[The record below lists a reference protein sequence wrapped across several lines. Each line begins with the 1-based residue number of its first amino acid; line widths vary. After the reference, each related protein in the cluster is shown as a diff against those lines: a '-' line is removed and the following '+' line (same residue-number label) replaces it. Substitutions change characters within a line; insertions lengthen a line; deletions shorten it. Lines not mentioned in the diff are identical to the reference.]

1 MESDCVSGDVTEDHG
16 TKTGCFPLAYKESP
30 SVLRGGEGDGEYEEK
45 VQYWMPFYEGQGL
58 HDASWRYY
66 FGGNIYRG
74 NGSHGCVNLPVWAA
88 AEIYEAVETGT
99 AIIIFYE

>member
-1 MESDCVSGDVTEDHG
+1 
-16 TKTGCFPLAYKESP
+16 
-30 SVLRGGEGDGEYEEK
+30 
-45 VQYWMPFYEGQGL
+45 MPFYEGQGL
-58 HDASWRYY
+58 HDATWRYR

-74 NGSHGCVNLPVWAA
+74 NGSHGCVNLPLWAA